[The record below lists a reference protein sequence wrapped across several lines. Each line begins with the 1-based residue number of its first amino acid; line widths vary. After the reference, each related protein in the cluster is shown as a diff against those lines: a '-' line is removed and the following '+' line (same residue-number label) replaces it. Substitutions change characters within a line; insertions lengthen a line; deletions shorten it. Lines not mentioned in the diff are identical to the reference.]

1 MEGTINFSHSYFTI
15 WRILISSN
23 VNSLF
28 EYTWDFNF
36 EERFSFEIG
45 TIFACNCFA
54 PFLPGQP
61 KFRSKHAR
69 SSFESRHGSA
79 TIGLYNCHPFVSRPL
94 TRPRVISRVISPSVR
109 TLSPGILVNKI
120 VQFNSAKG
128 IIRESLIK
136 TRKPVLRHNFP
147 RIYHTFP
154 LDFDFSKSQYR

>member
-36 EERFSFEIG
+36 EEGFSFEIG

-147 RIYHTFP
+147 WIYHTFP